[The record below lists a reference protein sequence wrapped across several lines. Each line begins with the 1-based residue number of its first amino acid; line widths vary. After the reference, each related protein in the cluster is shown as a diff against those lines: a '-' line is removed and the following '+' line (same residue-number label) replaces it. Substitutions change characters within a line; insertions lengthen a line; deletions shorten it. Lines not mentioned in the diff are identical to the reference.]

1 MATHRPI
8 SITAIRNCPAHEPVT
23 DVHTSFRRKP
33 DFVFTVSFMKNT
45 LSLAHGARRFF
56 LTLAL
61 LGMTVL
67 GAAHAAEESADA
79 FIKRMS
85 SETLDTIKADKA
97 LRNGDV
103 NKIIQLVDSKVMPN
117 VNFKRMTA
125 LATGPA
131 WRKATPEQQKRLQ
144 DEFKL
149 LLVRTYSGAL
159 SQVSDQ
165 SVVVKP
171 LRPGQDDKN
180 LVVNTEVRGKGDPIQ
195 LDYRLE
201 KTPGEGAGWMI
212 FDLNVLGVWL
222 IENYRTQ
229 FTKEINAGGIDA
241 LIQSLAD
248 RNKANAQKS

>member
-1 MATHRPI
+1 MKKTI
-8 SITAIRNCPAHEPVT
+8 SMPVT
-23 DVHTSFRRKP
+23 RRHLLAMASAA
-33 DFVFTVSFMKNT
+33 F
-45 LSLAHGARRFF
+45 LSKVGPALAADE
-56 LTLAL
+56 AP
-61 LGMTVL
+61 
-67 GAAHAAEESADA
+67 DA
-79 FIKRMS
+79 FIKRITT
-85 SETLDTIKADKA
+85 ETLDIIKADKS

-103 NKIIQLVDSKVMPN
+103 AKIIQLVDVKLMPH
-117 VNFKRMTA
+117 VNFRRMTA

-131 WRKATPEQQKRLQ
+131 WRKATPDQQKRLQ
-144 DEFKL
+144 EEFKI
-149 LLVRTYSGAL
+149 LLVRTYAGAL

-165 SVVVKP
+165 VVVVKP
-171 LRPGQDDKN
+171 LRAGQEDKN

-241 LIQSLAD
+241 LIASLAA
-248 RNKANAQKS
+248 RNKSNAKAS

>member
-1 MATHRPI
+1 ML
-8 SITAIRNCPAHEPVT
+8 
-23 DVHTSFRRKP
+23 
-33 DFVFTVSFMKNT
+33 NT
-45 LSLAHGARRFF
+45 LNLLSRRSLGLVLALSVLLLAPLAH
-56 LTLAL
+56 
-61 LGMTVL
+61 
-67 GAAHAAEESADA
+67 AEDEAADA
-79 FIKRMS
+79 FIKRVS
-85 SETLDTIKADKA
+85 TETLDLVKADKT
-97 LRNGDV
+97 LRNGDTTR
-103 NKIIQLVDSKVMPN
+103 IMGMVDAKLMPH
-117 VNFKRMTA
+117 VNFRRMTA

-144 DEFKL
+144 DEFKT

-201 KTPGEGAGWMI
+201 KTPGEGAGWLI
-212 FDLNVLGVWL
+212 YDLNVLGVWL

-229 FTKEINAGGIDA
+229 FTKEVNAGGIDG
-241 LIQSLAD
+241 LINSLAE
-248 RNKANAQKS
+248 RNKANAGANATARKS

>member
-1 MATHRPI
+1 M
-8 SITAIRNCPAHEPVT
+8 TAIRRPTSITLTRICPASEVVT
-23 DVHTSFRRKP
+23 AAHTSIREKP
-33 DFVFTVSFMKNT
+33 DFVFTFSVMKNS
-45 LSLAHGARRFF
+45 LSLASWPRRLF
-56 LTLAL
+56 LMLAL
-61 LGMTVL
+61 TSAAALGV
-67 GAAHAAEESADA
+67 AHAAEESADA

-85 SETLDTIKADKA
+85 TETLDTIKADKA

-103 NKIIQLVDSKVMPN
+103 SKIILLVDNKVMPN

-229 FTKEINAGGIDA
+229 FTKEINAGGMDA
-241 LIQSLAD
+241 LIASLTA
-248 RNKANAQKS
+248 RNKSNARN